1 MTTAACGKTKYPK
14 PPKAEEEF
22 LPVAFLDFILR
33 CLGLDAQGII
43 EFGLLDH
50 SDRLIKGLGG

>member
-1 MTTAACGKTKYPK
+1 VTKYAE
-14 PPKAEEEF
+14 PPKAEEEV

-33 CLGLDAQGII
+33 CVGLDAQGIV

-50 SDRLIKGLGG
+50 SDRLIKGLVDG